1 MTGRFKQE
9 LLEKGGMSGMS
20 QKSGHMRPTEKGAG
34 MTPAGVKEY
43 RRRKKGSKLKTAVT
57 TPPSKLKPG
66 SKAAKRR
73 KSFCARSRGWTGERG
88 KAARRRWNCS
98 TDVNP
103 NSLQNMVENFY
114 IDLAVEEFIEMHES
128 QGTDIGNL
136 HGDFLSESCSYWLDN
151 ISQVREAFGNYVHP
165 SRKGAA
171 TKPQDDPLQRM
182 AGSRTA
188 GRAPRAQVSMKPKA
202 ASNFMGDTMKRGIP
216 RNKPIPKATPSR
228 FGALGDITKSIAG
241 RYADPARGIFDDV
254 KSFMTDPRQRQ
265 KAIDAGKSR
274 LKSIYG
280 PKEIGD
286 TARWAAR
293 GVGRKI
299 GGGIRSRL
307 RGAGDRFKKF
317 INRRIVPD
325 ETNSKFE
332 SLSDYELD
340 RLVEHFIKLE
350 RTRNG
355 MAEMI
360 LNRIQENGILPQ
372 RPRAGQAARAKL
384 ARQGVQADANQS
396 DTPQHGV
403 LDTVGKGGG
412 LHYKDGTPF
421 NVSTS
426 HPDYLKKKLY
436 NRPTKG
442 QRMPGDTEDDVTP
455 REPIEKIHRR
465 GLTNKSPAK
474 QARAKKKFAKLDKIP
489 SIPDKLITRK
499 GSYADQEWE
508 PSMSQDTIWNDDDD
522 D

>member
-1 MTGRFKQE
+1 MTGRFKQA

-128 QGTDIGNL
+128 QGTDIGDL

-151 ISQVREAFGNYVHP
+151 ISQIREEFGEGVFP
-165 SRKGAA
+165 PKKRAA
-171 TKPQDDPLQRM
+171 TKTQDDPLQRM
-182 AGSRTA
+182 ARMRSQA
-188 GRAPRAQVSMKPKA
+188 GISPKAQVPMKPKA

-241 RYADPARGIFDDV
+241 RYADPARGLFDDV
-254 KSFMTDPRQRQ
+254 KSFMTDPSQRQ

-274 LKSIYG
+274 LKSF
-280 PKEIGD
+280 
-286 TARWAAR
+286 
-293 GVGRKI
+293 
-299 GGGIRSRL
+299 GGGIRSGL

-317 INRRIVPD
+317 INRRIIPD
-325 ETNSKFE
+325 TQSKFE

-350 RTRNG
+350 RTRNR
-355 MAEMI
+355 MSEMVLSEI
-360 LNRIQENGILPQ
+360 SVGRLKDYRK
-372 RPRAGQAARAKL
+372 AAL
-384 ARQGVQADANQS
+384 AREKRDGDVSARRSNFIGRAEDRIRKASEKNSDQQKKAGGEHGNTGSSRNVAAAGGGENFQKGTKTAPQKAPQGRITPDREKALGDAADRVLGKTTKS
-396 DTPQHGV
+396 DTMKRTGATAS
-403 LDTVGKGGG
+403 LDTQDAGRGRTRNLPRDRQERAERNNAALERLRQGRNVG
-412 LHYKDGTPF
+412 
-421 NVSTS
+421 
-426 HPDYLKKKLY
+426 
-436 NRPTKG
+436 R
-442 QRMPGDTEDDVTP
+442 
-455 REPIEKIHRR
+455 KIK
-465 GLTNKSPAK
+465 N
-474 QARAKKKFAKLDKIP
+474 
-489 SIPDKLITRK
+489 
-499 GSYADQEWE
+499 
-508 PSMSQDTIWNDDDD
+508 
-522 D
+522 